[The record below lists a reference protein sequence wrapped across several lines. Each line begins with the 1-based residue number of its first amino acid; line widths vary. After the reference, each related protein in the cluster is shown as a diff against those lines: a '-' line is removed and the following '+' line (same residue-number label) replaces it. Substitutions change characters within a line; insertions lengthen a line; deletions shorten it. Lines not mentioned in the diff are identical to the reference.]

1 MRLLYYFWNNLSR
14 ISSFFKIV
22 WNKYLLINNFDIVKS
37 FSARQPLYFSLR
49 VSFMRVKDLANLHIF
64 TVNLF
69 IPYQMRQY
77 IILKVQC
84 SYLWRSTC
92 HLVLLSTKDKRI
104 AITVPENQKLNIGNQ
119 YQKDATYI
127 VCPWNQREV
136 RRIT

>member
-1 MRLLYYFWNNLSR
+1 
-14 ISSFFKIV
+14 
-22 WNKYLLINNFDIVKS
+22 
-37 FSARQPLYFSLR
+37 
-49 VSFMRVKDLANLHIF
+49 
-64 TVNLF
+64 
-69 IPYQMRQY
+69 MRQH

-92 HLVLLSTKDKRI
+92 HLVLLSTEDKRI
-104 AITVPENQKLNIGNQ
+104 AITFPENQKLNIGNQ